1 MKFLFRAEGLPV
13 AGTVVGHSSHGLR
26 SQITLKLRPYVTFGS
41 EMKWVKR
48 ALRTMV
54 NAITCFKSTGKY
66 CLMKPSMVTL
76 PFPILKSKGKYPMAE
91 KPSHVGIP

>member
-1 MKFLFRAEGLPV
+1 MKFLFPAEGLPV

-54 NAITCFKSTGKY
+54 NTITCFKKY
-66 CLMKPSMVTL
+66 RKILFDETL
-76 PFPILKSKGKYPMAE
+76 YGYIA
-91 KPSHVGIP
+91 IPYFKK